1 MCEGNNRRPIK
12 INSEVTRRM
21 KQGGVGGGRRTLR
34 LLLGNYGFQNE
45 FFEQLIDCC

>member
-21 KQGGVGGGRRTLR
+21 KQGGGGGK
-34 LLLGNYGFQNE
+34 E
-45 FFEQLIDCC
+45 DFEITVRKLWVPK